1 MSPLRRLAKL
11 PASRRKADAHRFS
24 LITSESHEELF
35 SFLNLTLVEIAE
47 ADSIAQV
54 ARILLESLKQTGC
67 KATLLIRFPSHAV
80 ICAIGSEKSQ
90 IQMTSMQQ
98 TLPILTQGTIP
109 FSEAPTDIRE
119 IFDGQLEGEKV
130 DHRQLFLS
138 APNDVDGVAAC
149 LIHIR
154 AEDEIKARELLH
166 RAAQSRIVSL
176 YLLDAAQQQ
185 TYTDDLTGLAN
196 RRYFVRR
203 LAEEVDRAERH
214 GRKLALIILDLDHL
228 KQLNDSLGH
237 QTGDE
242 ALREIAVRL
251 RQSVRRIDTVCRYA
265 GDEFCV
271 IMPDAGCE
279 TCQALLRR
287 LHLSLNLS
295 KSAKECPTGTIS
307 MGAAIFP
314 QHAQNPEFLLRV
326 ADNALREAKK
336 VRGTFVLAE
345 SPQKTE

>member
-1 MSPLRRLAKL
+1 MCKSE
-11 PASRRKADAHRFS
+11 SQDESFS
-24 LITSESHEELF
+24 L
-35 SFLNLTLVEIAE
+35 LNLKLVEIAE

-54 ARILLESLKQTGC
+54 ASIFLESLKNWNC
-67 KATLLIRFPSHAV
+67 NATMLIRLPSHAV
-80 ICAIGSEKSQ
+80 ICAAATQNAPFRLTTI
-90 IQMTSMQQ
+90 QQ
-98 TLPILTQGTIP
+98 TLPILPPGTIP
-109 FSEAPTDIRE
+109 FSHVPSSLRGILTTLPEA
-119 IFDGQLEGEKV
+119 EKV
-130 DHRQLFLS
+130 DHNQLFLS
-138 APNDVDGVAAC
+138 APKDTDGIAVY
-149 LIHIR
+149 LLHTR
-154 AEDEIKARELLH
+154 AESAINKRELLH
-166 RAAQSRIVSL
+166 RAMQARVVSL
-176 YLLDAAQQQ
+176 YLLDTAQQQ

-214 GRKLALIILDLDHL
+214 GRQLALIILDLDHL

-242 ALREIAVRL
+242 ALREIAIRL

-295 KSAKECPTGTIS
+295 KSEKECPTGTIS
-307 MGAAIFP
+307 MGGAVFP
-314 QHAQNPEFLLRV
+314 QHARNPEFLLRA

-336 VRGTFVLAE
+336 VRGTFVLAD
-345 SPQKTE
+345 STQKSV